1 MPGLRRSHEHHRN
14 LHARLDAAIPTAAAA
29 NCDQDRYVVITSP
42 CYRFKIPIV
51 LAGRRSATAALVQ
64 ICFCDLNMA
73 IDLPGL
79 RQIPA
84 PAADQSCAQSRQP
97 MHSWPAVAITQL
109 RRPQILITNG
119 PPPPTSHFPR
129 FRSLKFP
136 SDFAGPAVHETFAT
150 LRRRRHRG
158 RYSLGAIKPDLKLD
172 PGFPH
177 LEMRLDHHRRAS
189 VRCPTLCPL
198 PQGRRRGDDPRT
210 RAGTKGR
217 KERVP
222 A

>member
-1 MPGLRRSHEHHRN
+1 LLALGVLGAAQAQWGVRPAAGTTNRAAAIDKPDPPVPGLRRSHEHHRN

-109 RRPQILITNG
+109 RRPQILIT
-119 PPPPTSHFPR
+119 TAASHFP
-129 FRSLKFP
+129 L
-136 SDFAGPAVHETFAT
+136 PAVSFIEVSI
-150 LRRRRHRG
+150 G
-158 RYSLGAIKPDLKLD
+158 
-172 PGFPH
+172 
-177 LEMRLDHHRRAS
+177 
-189 VRCPTLCPL
+189 LC
-198 PQGRRRGDDPRT
+198 RT
-210 RAGTKGR
+210 CSA
-217 KERVP
+217 
-222 A
+222 